1 MILFCGQIL
10 GDLEM
15 TLSGFSDLLTPNLK
29 MLLKEVWKEMTA
41 ALMEAVEARK
51 GASNI
56 VYQQLSQFL
65 ADVKVWK

>member
-1 MILFCGQIL
+1 M
-10 GDLEM
+10 
-15 TLSGFSDLLTPNLK
+15 SGFSDLLTPNLK

-56 VYQQLSQFL
+56 VYQQLNQFL